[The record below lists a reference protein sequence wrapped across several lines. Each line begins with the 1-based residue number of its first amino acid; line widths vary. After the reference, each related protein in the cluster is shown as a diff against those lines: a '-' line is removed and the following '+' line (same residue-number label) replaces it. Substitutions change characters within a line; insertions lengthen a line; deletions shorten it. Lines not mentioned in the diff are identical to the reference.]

1 MARVTRI
8 DPSIRCEIE
17 KKKVCAYCR
26 VSRNTA
32 DQLNSY
38 ARQIR
43 VYTDLIR
50 RNPDWQ
56 MVEIFADEGITGTSA
71 SKRPEFQRMLK
82 LCEQKQI
89 DLIITKSISRF
100 ARNTMEALD
109 IVRKL
114 KILGIGVQFEK
125 EGINTLSLGDEML
138 LNTFTAIAQE
148 ESIAISERI
157 RYSNTKRMESGDFID
172 GNAPYGYRMVDRVL
186 IPNEDEAQIVRDIFD
201 QYLKGASTHEIA
213 RNLNDAGIPGKFGR
227 TWKVS
232 TIRYILRN
240 EKIDYIITKSVSRFA
255 RNTVECLE
263 YVRMLK
269 ARNIGILFEEQNI
282 DTLKCDS
289 ELYLVIYAGFA
300 QSESESMSK
309 NITWAF
315 RKNFEDGKVVF
326 NYSKMVGYRKG
337 NDGNPEIIPE
347 EAEVIRNIF
356 DWFLAGRTPREIV
369 DLLIADGIQTKCGKQ
384 KWSVGTIQ
392 SILRNEKYCGDA
404 ILQKTVTIDCISK
417 THKKNTGEA
426 PMYYVHNNHEA
437 IITRE
442 QFNKAQEELLR
453 RNTIAPKMSSRTI
466 SAQGRYSRYALT
478 EILHCDECGSRYK
491 RCTWAKRG
499 VKKVMW
505 RCVSRI
511 EHGTQYCKHSPSIE
525 ESALHS
531 AIVRAINRFNQENE
545 ITYRLLMK
553 ASLSDALGIGGSNEE
568 MELLT
573 RRIDTLNA
581 KMMKLINDAV
591 SEGRSIDDNEGEFKE
606 ISDEIAQLNSRVS
619 AIKELIAN
627 DESAKDRL
635 ESINAKVEEL
645 KDGITEYDDTIVRQ
659 MIECIKVYGDK
670 RIEVIFGGGTSIIE
684 ERSRYFTMT
693 EGHYFTSSVSEI
705 FHSFSLHNENCL
717 I

>member
-1 MARVTRI
+1 MEVRKIAKKTVSVIEPKQSLLVDKAKYQQTRMA
-8 DPSIRCEIE
+8 
-17 KKKVCAYCR
+17 AYCR
-26 VSRNTA
+26 VSTDSA
-32 DQLNSY
+32 EQKTSY
-38 ARQIR
+38 ETQKQ
-43 VYTDLIR
+43 VYTDMIAKR
-50 RNPDWQ
+50 KDWE
-56 MVEIFADEGITGTSA
+56 MVGIYADEGISGTRA
-71 SKRPEFQRMLK
+71 DKRPEFNRMIK
-82 LCEQKQI
+82 DC
-89 DLIITKSISRF
+89 
-100 ARNTMEALD
+100 
-109 IVRKL
+109 
-114 KILGIGVQFEK
+114 
-125 EGINTLSLGDEML
+125 LSG
-138 LNTFTAIAQE
+138 
-148 ESIAISERI
+148 
-157 RYSNTKRMESGDFID
+157 
-172 GNAPYGYRMVDRVL
+172 
-186 IPNEDEAQIVRDIFD
+186 
-201 QYLKGASTHEIA
+201 
-213 RNLNDAGIPGKFGR
+213 
-227 TWKVS
+227 
-232 TIRYILRN
+232 
-240 EKIDYIITKSVSRFA
+240 KIDYIITKSVSRFA

-315 RKNFEDGKVVF
+315 RKNFEEGKVVI
-326 NYSKMVGYRKG
+326 NYKRMIGYRKG
-337 NDGNPEIIPE
+337 EDGKPEIVPE
-347 EAEVIRNIF
+347 EAEIVRNIF
-356 DWFLAGRTPREIV
+356 DWFLSGKTPREIV
-369 DLLIADGIQTKCGKQ
+369 EMLLADGIQTKCGKI
-384 KWSVGTIQ
+384 KWQVS
-392 SILRNEKYCGDA
+392 SILRILKNEKFCGDA
-404 ILQKTVTIDCISK
+404 ILQKTVTLDCISK

-426 PMYYVHNNHEA
+426 PMYYVHNNHDP
-437 IITRE
+437 IVSRE
-442 QFNKAQEELLR
+442 TFNKAQEELLR
-453 RNTIAPKMSSRTI
+453 RNALKPATTSTV

-491 RCTWAKRG
+491 RCTWTASGEKQI
-499 VKKVMW
+499 VW
-505 RCVSRI
+505 RCINRLQ
-511 EHGTQYCKHSPSIE
+511 HGKKYCSKSPTVKE
-525 ESALHS
+525 GVLHS

-545 ITYRLLMK
+545 STYRLLMK

-684 ERSRYFTMT
+684 E
-693 EGHYFTSSVSEI
+693 
-705 FHSFSLHNENCL
+705 L
-717 I
+717 

>member
-1 MARVTRI
+1 MEVRKIAKKTVSVIEPKQSLLVDKAKYQQTRMA
-8 DPSIRCEIE
+8 
-17 KKKVCAYCR
+17 AYCR
-26 VSRNTA
+26 VSTDSA
-32 DQLNSY
+32 EQKTSY
-38 ARQIR
+38 ETQKQ
-43 VYTDLIR
+43 VYTDMIAKR
-50 RNPDWQ
+50 KDWE
-56 MVEIFADEGITGTSA
+56 MVGIYADEGISGTRA
-71 SKRPEFQRMLK
+71 DKRPAFNRMIK
-82 LCEQKQI
+82 DC
-89 DLIITKSISRF
+89 
-100 ARNTMEALD
+100 
-109 IVRKL
+109 
-114 KILGIGVQFEK
+114 
-125 EGINTLSLGDEML
+125 LSG
-138 LNTFTAIAQE
+138 
-148 ESIAISERI
+148 
-157 RYSNTKRMESGDFID
+157 
-172 GNAPYGYRMVDRVL
+172 
-186 IPNEDEAQIVRDIFD
+186 
-201 QYLKGASTHEIA
+201 
-213 RNLNDAGIPGKFGR
+213 
-227 TWKVS
+227 
-232 TIRYILRN
+232 
-240 EKIDYIITKSVSRFA
+240 KIDYIITKSVSRFA

-315 RKNFEDGKVVF
+315 RKNFEEGKVVI
-326 NYSKMVGYRKG
+326 NYKRMIGYRKG
-337 NDGNPEIIPE
+337 EDGKPEIVPE
-347 EAEVIRNIF
+347 EAEIVRNIF
-356 DWFLAGRTPREIV
+356 DWFLSGKTPREIV
-369 DLLIADGIQTKCGKQ
+369 EMLLADGIQTKCGKI
-384 KWSVGTIQ
+384 KWQVS
-392 SILRNEKYCGDA
+392 SILRILKNEKFCGDA
-404 ILQKTVTIDCISK
+404 ILQKTVTLDCISK

-426 PMYYVHNNHEA
+426 PMYYVHNNHDP
-437 IITRE
+437 IVSRE
-442 QFNKAQEELLR
+442 TFNKAQEELLR
-453 RNTIAPKMSSRTI
+453 RNALKPATTSTV

-491 RCTWAKRG
+491 RCTWTASGEKQI
-499 VKKVMW
+499 VW
-505 RCVSRI
+505 RCINRLQ
-511 EHGTQYCKHSPSIE
+511 HGKKYCSKSPTVKE
-525 ESALHS
+525 GVLHS

-545 ITYRLLMK
+545 TTYRLLMK

-684 ERSRYFTMT
+684 E
-693 EGHYFTSSVSEI
+693 
-705 FHSFSLHNENCL
+705 L
-717 I
+717 

>member
-1 MARVTRI
+1 MEVRKIAKKTVSVIEPKQSLLVDKAKYQQTRMA
-8 DPSIRCEIE
+8 
-17 KKKVCAYCR
+17 AYCR
-26 VSRNTA
+26 VSTDSA
-32 DQLNSY
+32 EQKTSY
-38 ARQIR
+38 ETQKQ
-43 VYTDLIR
+43 VYTDMIAKR
-50 RNPDWQ
+50 KDWE
-56 MVEIFADEGITGTSA
+56 MVGIYADEGISGTRA
-71 SKRPEFQRMLK
+71 DKRPEFNRMIK
-82 LCEQKQI
+82 DC
-89 DLIITKSISRF
+89 
-100 ARNTMEALD
+100 
-109 IVRKL
+109 
-114 KILGIGVQFEK
+114 
-125 EGINTLSLGDEML
+125 LSG
-138 LNTFTAIAQE
+138 
-148 ESIAISERI
+148 
-157 RYSNTKRMESGDFID
+157 
-172 GNAPYGYRMVDRVL
+172 
-186 IPNEDEAQIVRDIFD
+186 
-201 QYLKGASTHEIA
+201 
-213 RNLNDAGIPGKFGR
+213 
-227 TWKVS
+227 
-232 TIRYILRN
+232 
-240 EKIDYIITKSVSRFA
+240 KIDYIITKSVSRFA

-315 RKNFEDGKVVF
+315 RKNFEEGKVVI
-326 NYSKMVGYRKG
+326 NYKRMIGYRKG
-337 NDGNPEIIPE
+337 EDGKPEIVPE
-347 EAEVIRNIF
+347 EAEIVRNIF
-356 DWFLAGRTPREIV
+356 DWFLSGKTPREIV
-369 DLLIADGIQTKCGKQ
+369 EMLLADGIQTKCGKI
-384 KWSVGTIQ
+384 KWQVS
-392 SILRNEKYCGDA
+392 SILRILKNEKFCGDA
-404 ILQKTVTIDCISK
+404 ILQKTVTLDCISK

-426 PMYYVHNNHEA
+426 PMYYVHNNHDP
-437 IITRE
+437 IVSRE
-442 QFNKAQEELLR
+442 TFNKAQEELLR
-453 RNTIAPKMSSRTI
+453 RNALKPATTSTV

-491 RCTWAKRG
+491 RCTWTASGEKQI
-499 VKKVMW
+499 VW
-505 RCVSRI
+505 RCINRLQ
-511 EHGTQYCKHSPSIE
+511 HGKKYCSKSPTVKE
-525 ESALHS
+525 GVLHS

-545 ITYRLLMK
+545 TTYRLLMK

-684 ERSRYFTMT
+684 E
-693 EGHYFTSSVSEI
+693 
-705 FHSFSLHNENCL
+705 L
-717 I
+717 

>member
-1 MARVTRI
+1 MEVRKIAKKTVSVIEPKQSLLVDKAKYQQTRMA
-8 DPSIRCEIE
+8 
-17 KKKVCAYCR
+17 AYCR
-26 VSRNTA
+26 VSTDSA
-32 DQLNSY
+32 EQKTSY
-38 ARQIR
+38 ETQKQ
-43 VYTDLIR
+43 VYTDMIAKR
-50 RNPDWQ
+50 KDWE
-56 MVEIFADEGITGTSA
+56 MVGIYADEGISGTRA
-71 SKRPEFQRMLK
+71 DKRPEFNRMIK
-82 LCEQKQI
+82 DC
-89 DLIITKSISRF
+89 
-100 ARNTMEALD
+100 
-109 IVRKL
+109 
-114 KILGIGVQFEK
+114 
-125 EGINTLSLGDEML
+125 LSG
-138 LNTFTAIAQE
+138 
-148 ESIAISERI
+148 
-157 RYSNTKRMESGDFID
+157 
-172 GNAPYGYRMVDRVL
+172 
-186 IPNEDEAQIVRDIFD
+186 
-201 QYLKGASTHEIA
+201 
-213 RNLNDAGIPGKFGR
+213 
-227 TWKVS
+227 
-232 TIRYILRN
+232 
-240 EKIDYIITKSVSRFA
+240 KIDYIITKSVSRFA

-315 RKNFEDGKVVF
+315 RKNFEEGKVVI
-326 NYSKMVGYRKG
+326 NYKRMIGYRKG
-337 NDGNPEIIPE
+337 EDGKPEIVPE
-347 EAEVIRNIF
+347 EAEIVRNIF
-356 DWFLAGRTPREIV
+356 DWFLSGKTPREIV
-369 DLLIADGIQTKCGKQ
+369 EMLLADGIQTKCGKI
-384 KWSVGTIQ
+384 KWQVS
-392 SILRNEKYCGDA
+392 SILRILKNEKFCGDA
-404 ILQKTVTIDCISK
+404 ILQKTVTLDCISK

-426 PMYYVHNNHEA
+426 PMYYVHNNHDP
-437 IITRE
+437 IVSRE
-442 QFNKAQEELLR
+442 TFNKAQEELLR
-453 RNTIAPKMSSRTI
+453 RNALKPATTSTV

-491 RCTWAKRG
+491 RCTWTASGEKQI
-499 VKKVMW
+499 VW
-505 RCVSRI
+505 RCINRLQ
-511 EHGTQYCKHSPSIE
+511 HGKKYCSKSPTVKE
-525 ESALHS
+525 DVLHS

-545 ITYRLLMK
+545 TTYRLLMK

-684 ERSRYFTMT
+684 E
-693 EGHYFTSSVSEI
+693 
-705 FHSFSLHNENCL
+705 L
-717 I
+717 

>member
-1 MARVTRI
+1 MEVRKIAKKTVSVIEPKQSLLVDKAKYQQTRMA
-8 DPSIRCEIE
+8 
-17 KKKVCAYCR
+17 AYCR
-26 VSRNTA
+26 VSTDSA
-32 DQLNSY
+32 EQKTSY
-38 ARQIR
+38 ETQKQ
-43 VYTDLIR
+43 VYTDMIAKR
-50 RNPDWQ
+50 KDWE
-56 MVEIFADEGITGTSA
+56 MVGIYADEGISGTRA
-71 SKRPEFQRMLK
+71 DKRPEFNRMIK
-82 LCEQKQI
+82 DC
-89 DLIITKSISRF
+89 
-100 ARNTMEALD
+100 
-109 IVRKL
+109 
-114 KILGIGVQFEK
+114 
-125 EGINTLSLGDEML
+125 LSG
-138 LNTFTAIAQE
+138 
-148 ESIAISERI
+148 
-157 RYSNTKRMESGDFID
+157 
-172 GNAPYGYRMVDRVL
+172 
-186 IPNEDEAQIVRDIFD
+186 
-201 QYLKGASTHEIA
+201 
-213 RNLNDAGIPGKFGR
+213 
-227 TWKVS
+227 
-232 TIRYILRN
+232 
-240 EKIDYIITKSVSRFA
+240 KIDYIITKSVSRFA

-315 RKNFEDGKVVF
+315 RKNFEEGKVVI
-326 NYSKMVGYRKG
+326 NYKRMIGYRKG
-337 NDGNPEIIPE
+337 EDGKPEIVPE
-347 EAEVIRNIF
+347 EAEIVRNIF
-356 DWFLAGRTPREIV
+356 DWFLSGKTPREIV
-369 DLLIADGIQTKCGKQ
+369 DMLLADGIQTKCGKI
-384 KWSVGTIQ
+384 KWQVS
-392 SILRNEKYCGDA
+392 SILRILKNEKFCGDA
-404 ILQKTVTIDCISK
+404 ILQKTVTLDCISK

-426 PMYYVHNNHEA
+426 PMYYVHNNHDP
-437 IITRE
+437 IVSRE
-442 QFNKAQEELLR
+442 TFNKAQEELLR
-453 RNTIAPKMSSRTI
+453 RNALKPATTSTV

-491 RCTWAKRG
+491 RCTWTASGEKQI
-499 VKKVMW
+499 VW
-505 RCVSRI
+505 RCINRLQ
-511 EHGTQYCKHSPSIE
+511 HGKKYCSKSPTVKE
-525 ESALHS
+525 DVLHS

-545 ITYRLLMK
+545 TTYRLLMK

-619 AIKELIAN
+619 AIKDLIAN

-684 ERSRYFTMT
+684 E
-693 EGHYFTSSVSEI
+693 
-705 FHSFSLHNENCL
+705 L
-717 I
+717 

>member
-1 MARVTRI
+1 MEVRKIAKKTVSVIEPKQSLLVDKAKYQQTRMA
-8 DPSIRCEIE
+8 
-17 KKKVCAYCR
+17 AYCR
-26 VSRNTA
+26 VSTDSA
-32 DQLNSY
+32 EQKTSY
-38 ARQIR
+38 ETQKQ
-43 VYTDLIR
+43 VYTDMIAKR
-50 RNPDWQ
+50 KDWE
-56 MVEIFADEGITGTSA
+56 MVGIYADEGISGTRA
-71 SKRPEFQRMLK
+71 DKRPAFNRMIK
-82 LCEQKQI
+82 DC
-89 DLIITKSISRF
+89 
-100 ARNTMEALD
+100 
-109 IVRKL
+109 
-114 KILGIGVQFEK
+114 
-125 EGINTLSLGDEML
+125 LSG
-138 LNTFTAIAQE
+138 
-148 ESIAISERI
+148 
-157 RYSNTKRMESGDFID
+157 
-172 GNAPYGYRMVDRVL
+172 
-186 IPNEDEAQIVRDIFD
+186 
-201 QYLKGASTHEIA
+201 
-213 RNLNDAGIPGKFGR
+213 
-227 TWKVS
+227 
-232 TIRYILRN
+232 
-240 EKIDYIITKSVSRFA
+240 KIDYIITKSVSRFA

-315 RKNFEDGKVVF
+315 RKNFEEGKVVI
-326 NYSKMVGYRKG
+326 NYKRMIGYRKG
-337 NDGNPEIIPE
+337 EDGKPEIVPE
-347 EAEVIRNIF
+347 EAEIVRNIF
-356 DWFLAGRTPREIV
+356 DWFLSGKTPREIV
-369 DLLIADGIQTKCGKQ
+369 EMLLADGIQTKCGKI
-384 KWSVGTIQ
+384 KWQVS
-392 SILRNEKYCGDA
+392 SILRILKNEKFCGDA
-404 ILQKTVTIDCISK
+404 ILQKTVTLDCISK

-426 PMYYVHNNHEA
+426 PMYYVHNNHDP
-437 IITRE
+437 IVSRE
-442 QFNKAQEELLR
+442 TFNKAQEELLR
-453 RNTIAPKMSSRTI
+453 RNALKPATTSTV

-491 RCTWAKRG
+491 RCTWTASGEKRI
-499 VKKVMW
+499 VW
-505 RCVSRI
+505 RCINRLQ
-511 EHGTQYCKHSPSIE
+511 HGKKYCSKSPTVKE
-525 ESALHS
+525 GVLHS

-545 ITYRLLMK
+545 TTYRLLMK

-684 ERSRYFTMT
+684 E
-693 EGHYFTSSVSEI
+693 
-705 FHSFSLHNENCL
+705 L
-717 I
+717 

>member
-1 MARVTRI
+1 MEVRKIAKKTVSVIEPKQSLLVDKAKYQQTRMA
-8 DPSIRCEIE
+8 
-17 KKKVCAYCR
+17 AYCR
-26 VSRNTA
+26 VSTDSA
-32 DQLNSY
+32 EQKTSY
-38 ARQIR
+38 ETQKQ
-43 VYTDLIR
+43 VYTDMIAKR
-50 RNPDWQ
+50 KDWE
-56 MVEIFADEGITGTSA
+56 MVGIYADEGISGTRA
-71 SKRPEFQRMLK
+71 DKRPEFNRMIK
-82 LCEQKQI
+82 DC
-89 DLIITKSISRF
+89 
-100 ARNTMEALD
+100 
-109 IVRKL
+109 
-114 KILGIGVQFEK
+114 
-125 EGINTLSLGDEML
+125 LSG
-138 LNTFTAIAQE
+138 
-148 ESIAISERI
+148 
-157 RYSNTKRMESGDFID
+157 
-172 GNAPYGYRMVDRVL
+172 
-186 IPNEDEAQIVRDIFD
+186 
-201 QYLKGASTHEIA
+201 
-213 RNLNDAGIPGKFGR
+213 
-227 TWKVS
+227 
-232 TIRYILRN
+232 
-240 EKIDYIITKSVSRFA
+240 KIDYIITKSVSRFA

-315 RKNFEDGKVVF
+315 RKNFEEGKVVI
-326 NYSKMVGYRKG
+326 NYKRMIGYRKG
-337 NDGNPEIIPE
+337 EDGKPEIVPE
-347 EAEVIRNIF
+347 EAEIVRNIF
-356 DWFLAGRTPREIV
+356 DWFLSGKTPREIV
-369 DLLIADGIQTKCGKQ
+369 EMLLADGIQTKCGKI
-384 KWSVGTIQ
+384 KWQVS
-392 SILRNEKYCGDA
+392 SILRILKNEKFCGDA
-404 ILQKTVTIDCISK
+404 ILQKTVTLDCISK

-426 PMYYVHNNHEA
+426 PMYYVHNNHDP
-437 IITRE
+437 IVSRE
-442 QFNKAQEELLR
+442 TFNKAQEELLR
-453 RNTIAPKMSSRTI
+453 RNALKPATTSTV

-491 RCTWAKRG
+491 RCTWTASGEKRI
-499 VKKVMW
+499 VW
-505 RCVSRI
+505 RCINRLQ
-511 EHGTQYCKHSPSIE
+511 HGKKYCSKSPTVKE
-525 ESALHS
+525 GVLHS

-545 ITYRLLMK
+545 TTYRLLMK

-684 ERSRYFTMT
+684 E
-693 EGHYFTSSVSEI
+693 
-705 FHSFSLHNENCL
+705 L
-717 I
+717 

>member
-1 MARVTRI
+1 MEVRKIAKKTVSVIEPKQSLLVDKAKYQQTRMA
-8 DPSIRCEIE
+8 
-17 KKKVCAYCR
+17 AYCR
-26 VSRNTA
+26 VSTDSA
-32 DQLNSY
+32 EQKTSY
-38 ARQIR
+38 ETQKQ
-43 VYTDLIR
+43 VYTDMIAKR
-50 RNPDWQ
+50 KDWE
-56 MVEIFADEGITGTSA
+56 MVGIYADEGISGTRA
-71 SKRPEFQRMLK
+71 DKRPEFNRMIK
-82 LCEQKQI
+82 DC
-89 DLIITKSISRF
+89 
-100 ARNTMEALD
+100 
-109 IVRKL
+109 
-114 KILGIGVQFEK
+114 
-125 EGINTLSLGDEML
+125 LSG
-138 LNTFTAIAQE
+138 
-148 ESIAISERI
+148 
-157 RYSNTKRMESGDFID
+157 
-172 GNAPYGYRMVDRVL
+172 
-186 IPNEDEAQIVRDIFD
+186 
-201 QYLKGASTHEIA
+201 
-213 RNLNDAGIPGKFGR
+213 
-227 TWKVS
+227 
-232 TIRYILRN
+232 
-240 EKIDYIITKSVSRFA
+240 KIDYIITKSVSRFA

-437 IITRE
+437 IIPRE

-453 RNTIAPKMSSRTI
+453 RNTIAPQMSSRTI

-684 ERSRYFTMT
+684 E
-693 EGHYFTSSVSEI
+693 
-705 FHSFSLHNENCL
+705 L
-717 I
+717 

>member
-1 MARVTRI
+1 MEVRKIAKKTVSVIEPKQSLLVDKAKYQQTRMA
-8 DPSIRCEIE
+8 
-17 KKKVCAYCR
+17 AYCR
-26 VSRNTA
+26 VSTDSA
-32 DQLNSY
+32 EQKTSY
-38 ARQIR
+38 ETQKQ
-43 VYTDLIR
+43 VYTDMIAKR
-50 RNPDWQ
+50 KDWE
-56 MVEIFADEGITGTSA
+56 MVGIYADEGISGTRA
-71 SKRPEFQRMLK
+71 DKRPEFNRMIK
-82 LCEQKQI
+82 DC
-89 DLIITKSISRF
+89 
-100 ARNTMEALD
+100 
-109 IVRKL
+109 
-114 KILGIGVQFEK
+114 
-125 EGINTLSLGDEML
+125 LSG
-138 LNTFTAIAQE
+138 
-148 ESIAISERI
+148 
-157 RYSNTKRMESGDFID
+157 
-172 GNAPYGYRMVDRVL
+172 
-186 IPNEDEAQIVRDIFD
+186 
-201 QYLKGASTHEIA
+201 
-213 RNLNDAGIPGKFGR
+213 
-227 TWKVS
+227 
-232 TIRYILRN
+232 
-240 EKIDYIITKSVSRFA
+240 KIDYIITKSVSRFA

-499 VKKVMW
+499 IKKVMW

-545 ITYRLLMK
+545 TTYRLLMK

-684 ERSRYFTMT
+684 E
-693 EGHYFTSSVSEI
+693 
-705 FHSFSLHNENCL
+705 L
-717 I
+717 

>member
-1 MARVTRI
+1 MEVRKIAKKTVSVIEPKQSLLVDKAKYQQTRMA
-8 DPSIRCEIE
+8 
-17 KKKVCAYCR
+17 AYCR
-26 VSRNTA
+26 VSTDSA
-32 DQLNSY
+32 EQKTSY
-38 ARQIR
+38 ETQKQ
-43 VYTDLIR
+43 VYTDMIAKR
-50 RNPDWQ
+50 KDWE
-56 MVEIFADEGITGTSA
+56 MVGIYADEGISGTRA
-71 SKRPEFQRMLK
+71 DKRPEFNRMIK
-82 LCEQKQI
+82 DC
-89 DLIITKSISRF
+89 
-100 ARNTMEALD
+100 
-109 IVRKL
+109 
-114 KILGIGVQFEK
+114 
-125 EGINTLSLGDEML
+125 LSG
-138 LNTFTAIAQE
+138 
-148 ESIAISERI
+148 
-157 RYSNTKRMESGDFID
+157 
-172 GNAPYGYRMVDRVL
+172 
-186 IPNEDEAQIVRDIFD
+186 
-201 QYLKGASTHEIA
+201 
-213 RNLNDAGIPGKFGR
+213 
-227 TWKVS
+227 
-232 TIRYILRN
+232 
-240 EKIDYIITKSVSRFA
+240 KIDYIITKSVSRFA

-453 RNTIAPKMSSRTI
+453 RNTIAPQMSSRTI

-684 ERSRYFTMT
+684 E
-693 EGHYFTSSVSEI
+693 
-705 FHSFSLHNENCL
+705 L
-717 I
+717 